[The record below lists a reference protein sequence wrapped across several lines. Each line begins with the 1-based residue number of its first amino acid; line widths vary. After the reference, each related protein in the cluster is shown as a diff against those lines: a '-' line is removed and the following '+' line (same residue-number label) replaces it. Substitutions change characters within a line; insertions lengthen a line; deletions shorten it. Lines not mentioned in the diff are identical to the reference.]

1 MEEDSID
8 RLVWRALRGPQ
19 AIVASPATIQQAIEK
34 GLPVTEA
41 PRLSVEDAI
50 NQLFDQ
56 RRQHALAL
64 TSTLLPCPVEH
75 TPVLYLYDQI
85 RLCLLFNLN
94 GAAITFCGILVE
106 YALKYATYV
115 KESPGATSF
124 DTSAWAQFEELTLGP
139 AIARAKKAGL
149 IDETLAQPLR
159 SFKDDLRN
167 RYSHRYSHFNI
178 QKITKDAVFEQVVA
192 KNIETGEEKMV
203 ELTPSTPTWQII
215 AKDRLD
221 EEKVMKVFKFVD
233 GVVRYLFRVVA

>member
-8 RLVWRALRGPQ
+8 RLVGRALRGPQ

-167 RYSHRYSHFNI
+167 RYSHEWREVKGGLGGFGSLS
-178 QKITKDAVFEQVVA
+178 ARR
-192 KNIETGEEKMV
+192 
-203 ELTPSTPTWQII
+203 SW
-215 AKDRLD
+215 DRLKQEGLTD
-221 EEKVMKVFKFVD
+221 VTHLGEKHFKFSVLSN
-233 GVVRYLFRVVA
+233 GLFKEFSLLRR

>member
-106 YALKYATYV
+106 YALKYTTYAKKNPAV
-115 KESPGATSF
+115 PNF
-124 DTSAWAQFEELTLGP
+124 DSSAWAPFEEITLVP
-139 AIARAKKAGL
+139 AIVRPNKSRL
-149 IDETLAQPLR
+149 TTHTTH
-159 SFKDDLRN
+159 SF
-167 RYSHRYSHFNI
+167 
-178 QKITKDAVFEQVVA
+178 
-192 KNIETGEEKMV
+192 
-203 ELTPSTPTWQII
+203 TPSRT
-215 AKDRLD
+215 
-221 EEKVMKVFKFVD
+221 
-233 GVVRYLFRVVA
+233 